1 MTKQT
6 TDQQNNY
13 RIGLDIGG
21 TKINGVL
28 FGEGAVIEN
37 FQVATPTDN
46 LSLLIIMIKDVLD
59 PLLETAN
66 KDKKCVDFLGVGVP
80 GTVNQRAER
89 VLTCANMTILDNI
102 KLLARLRNELNLNL
116 PMKLDNDANC
126 FARAE
131 AKLGAGADLTNVYAM
146 TIGTGIGG
154 GWWFNERVYQGTHG
168 GAGEIGDMLIDFDHK
183 ITLEEA
189 YRKLTQNN
197 PRLLAQEAYEGDVLA
212 EKCFQELGA
221 YLGLAFA
228 NIVNLLDPEI
238 IIIGGGAS
246 ASSDLFLNTAQKTM
260 KKHLASKETKK
271 INIVKSKL
279 GTNAGAIGA
288 ALMN

>member
-1 MTKQT
+1 MANAN
-6 TDQQNNY
+6 DQSNNY
-13 RIGLDIGG
+13 RLGLDIGG

-28 FGEGAVIEN
+28 FANGEVAEN

-46 LSLLIIMIKDVLD
+46 LGHLIIMIKAVLD
-59 PLLETAN
+59 PLRERAAQDHQTI
-66 KDKKCVDFLGVGVP
+66 DFLGIGVP

-89 VLTCANMTILDNI
+89 VVACINMPILDNI
-102 KLLARLRNELNLNL
+102 KLLARLRNELELNL

-126 FARAE
+126 FTRAE
-131 AKLGAGADLTNVYAM
+131 AKLGAGVGLNNIYAL

-154 GWWFNERVYQGTHG
+154 GWWFNDRIYQGSHG
-168 GAGEIGDMLIDFDHK
+168 HAGEIGEMLIDFDHQ

-189 YRKLTQNN
+189 YKKLTQNN
-197 PRLLAQEAYEGDVLA
+197 PRLLAQEAYEGDILA

-238 IIIGGGAS
+238 IVIGGGTS
-246 ASSDLFLNTAQKTM
+246 ASSDLFLKTAHKTM
-260 KKHLASKETKK
+260 KKYLSSKETKK
-271 INIVKSKL
+271 ISIVKSKL
-279 GTNAGAIGA
+279 GANAGAIGA
-288 ALMN
+288 ALLN

>member
-1 MTKQT
+1 MASNE
-6 TDQQNNY
+6 QNNY

-28 FGEGAVIEN
+28 FGDGEVIEN

-46 LSLLIIMIKDVLD
+46 LSHLMIMIKAVLD
-59 PLLETAN
+59 PLLERAE
-66 KDKKCVDFLGVGVP
+66 KDHKKVEFLGVGVP
-80 GTVNQRAER
+80 GTVNHKAER
-89 VLTCANMTILDNI
+89 IITCTNMTILDEV
-102 KLLARLRNELNLNL
+102 KLLTRLRNELNLNM

-126 FARAE
+126 FTRAE
-131 AKLGAGADLTNVYAM
+131 AVLGAGSGLINVYAL

-154 GWWFNERVYQGTHG
+154 GWWFNNQIYLGAHG
-168 GAGEIGDMLIDFDHK
+168 GAGEIGEMLIDLDNK

-189 YRKLTQNN
+189 YKKLTQNN
-197 PRLLAQEAYEGDVLA
+197 PRLLAREAYEGDIFA

-221 YLGLAFA
+221 YLGMAFA
-228 NIVNLLDPEI
+228 NIVNLLDPQI

-246 ASSDLFLNTAQKTM
+246 ASSDLFLTTAQKTM
-260 KKHLASKETKK
+260 KKHLASKEAKK
-271 INIVKSKL
+271 ISIVKSKL

-288 ALMN
+288 ALMK